1 MSVSNLALNLENMLQ
16 KHLERSSDFC
26 RAEMVKNTSFWVV
39 FQVQKQCDRCWN
51 LPKLTMSTNTPNRRK
66 CWSTEDTCPWK
77 QKSHHP
83 WSF

>member
-1 MSVSNLALNLENMLQ
+1 MSVSNFALNWENMPQ
-16 KHLERSSDFC
+16 KCLKRSSGYH
-26 RAEMVKNTSFWVV
+26 RAEMVKNASFWVV
-39 FQVQKQCDRCWN
+39 YQVQN